1 MVRDRATRSLSYNDE
16 QFHIL
21 ERIKITETGRRV
33 KTLLETECENAF
45 SQLAENLGDWY
56 KISQTVYLQMM
67 ILNKDIMSYQQELN
81 KFSENLAIENAQYSE
96 NVKKLL
102 EVYDSK
108 SRAPDSCKNLQNGKL
123 KNSFREVNRIK
134 KEILG
139 IIRENSNLVEQLQML
154 SMQKL
159 NISENLFED
168 G

>member
-1 MVRDRATRSLSYNDE
+1 
-16 QFHIL
+16 
-21 ERIKITETGRRV
+21 
-33 KTLLETECENAF
+33 
-45 SQLAENLGDWY
+45 
-56 KISQTVYLQMM
+56 
-67 ILNKDIMSYQQELN
+67 MSYQQELN
-81 KFSENLAIENAQYSE
+81 KFADNLAIENAQYGE

-102 EVYDSK
+102 EGYESK
-108 SRAPDSCKNLQNGKL
+108 SRIPENCKNLQNGKL

-139 IIRENSNLVEQLQML
+139 IIRENSDLVEQLQML